1 MAKRNVV
8 KLKIDQEVKGKE
20 NVDELTV
27 SLNSLKEATVNIQK
41 TSKIIDTRAFADA
54 LDTVNNAVSKV
65 TSVMSNLS
73 AAYAVQEQAE
83 IQLATVMRER
93 MSASEADIQAIKD
106 LASAQQELGI
116 IGDEVQLAGAQQVA
130 TFLTQRSTL
139 ETLIPAMNNLIA
151 QQKGYNATSGDAVTV
166 ANLMGKA
173 MMGQTSALRRC
184 GITFTEAQEQVMK
197 YGNEEER
204 ASMLAKIITDNVG
217 NMNQELAK
225 TSSGQIKQLSN
236 TLGDM
241 KENIGKF
248 AQKAM
253 PIMTMVATSV
263 NAATAVGK
271 VVISIKMLND
281 KVKLFTRL
289 GALATATSGMMSNAF
304 RRSKIVMDIFRNS
317 LTNASAGALAL
328 KIALKSLLI
337 SSGVGLA
344 IWAVTEAIDYFC
356 NSADDA
362 ADKIDVLKEAND
374 NFTSNAARAEA
385 EVRKDIETLNAL
397 CATNKD
403 TTSTVESLNQKY
415 GESLGHYKT
424 ANEWIEVL
432 TKNVRLYAEA
442 NAYAAMMEELTA
454 KKLELQWK
462 NRELK
467 KDGVIKYAGKNI
479 DYEAFAKNYE
489 KDNALGGRIWEKA
502 KKEGVTDNWVQ
513 YENNLQEIENINSE
527 LDYVVGKS
535 QKAQAALAK
544 VRAGSTGD
552 PVKSSEKGKGVTS
565 SAKKSDK
572 ANYSLLAKNLKEYEA
587 NVTSL
592 NDKLQTANADE
603 AASINMEIEYWK
615 AKADA
620 IRNAG
625 KEVEEVA
632 NKTSDAV
639 KEESKQI
646 DVSELAT
653 EEGRKKLT
661 TIKDINEAVNAL
673 EDAMQT
679 ATADEMLGYEK
690 TIRLLNKKRDAL
702 NRSRDIADN
711 QEAIDKLNRLGG
723 RELKVKIT
731 SMGFE
736 SLTEKIREIDD
747 MLNDL
752 DNPPTDG
759 QRKMLESQKAQY
771 SAWRKQVAYSF
782 DTYRNGWSAIQG
794 TGDGIKSITTAIEG
808 NGDAWS
814 KITGIV
820 NGVLQVYDSITG
832 IIGIVNT
839 LTAASKA
846 GTAAETTKAAATTA
860 TATAMGV
867 QAAEAGVA
875 VAASAPLIVANKAT
889 AASFMEVATAAYL
902 AAHAYMPFVGFGI
915 GAGYATAAKA
925 LVIGMGATAF
935 AEGGVISGPTLGLI
949 GEYPGAKNN
958 PEIVAPL
965 DKLRSYI
972 EPQGGMK
979 GEVEFKIKGRRL
991 VGIFN
996 KEQSYY
1002 SRM

>member
-1 MAKRNVV
+1 MAKSNVV

-27 SLNSLKEATVNIQK
+27 SLKSLKEATANIQK

-65 TSVMSNLS
+65 TSVMSDLS

-83 IQLATVMRER
+83 VQLATVMRER

-204 ASMLAKIITDNVG
+204 ASMLAQIITDNVG

-225 TSSGQIKQLSN
+225 TSSGQMKQLSN
-236 TLGDM
+236 TLGDI
-241 KENIGKF
+241 KESIGKF

-253 PIMTMVATSV
+253 PFMTMVATSV

-271 VVISIKMLND
+271 VVVSIKLLND

-362 ADKIDVLKEAND
+362 ADKVDILKEAND

-403 TTSTVESLNQKY
+403 TTATVESLNQKY

-432 TKNVRLYAEA
+432 TKNVKLYAEA

-467 KDGVIKYAGKNI
+467 KDGVITYAGKNI

-527 LDYVVGKS
+527 LDYVIGKS

-552 PVKSSEKGKGVTS
+552 PVKSSDKGKGVSTT
-565 SAKKSDK
+565 AKRDK

-592 NDKLQTANADE
+592 NDKLQTANAEE

-646 DVSELAT
+646 DITELST
-653 EEGRKKLT
+653 EKGREKLT
-661 TIKDINEAVNAL
+661 TIKDISEAVNAL

-702 NRSRDIADN
+702 NRSSEILDN
-711 QEAIDKLNRLGG
+711 QETIDKLNRLGG
-723 RELKVKIT
+723 RELKVKIA
-731 SMGFE
+731 SMGFD
-736 SLTEKIREIDD
+736 SLTDKIREIDE

-759 QRKMLESQKAQY
+759 QRKMLESQRAQY

-794 TGDGIKSITTAIEG
+794 TGDGIKSITSAIEG

-814 KITGIV
+814 KITGII
-820 NGVLQVYDSITG
+820 NGVLQVYDSISG

-846 GTAAETTKAAATTA
+846 GTAAEATKAATSTA
-860 TATAMGV
+860 SATAMGV
-867 QAAEAGVA
+867 QAAEAGVSA
-875 VAASAPLIVANKAT
+875 AASVPLIAANKAT
-889 AASFMEVATAAYL
+889 AASYMEVATAAYL
-902 AAHAYMPFVGFGI
+902 AAHAYIPFAGLGI

-925 LVIGMGATAF
+925 LVLGMGATAF
-935 AEGGVISGPTLGLI
+935 AEGGIISGPTLGLM